1 MPGRQTNR
9 RQVTKTSNETQHS
22 NGLGIN
28 IGLLLAEAREEMPAA
43 GRFAITEEVLEL
55 VRAAV
60 HHLMDE
66 GHLEQVVRNEIDTA
80 TYQIGRLAGLPRD
93 LLRPRLLGEINHDAP
108 GVVVFPG
115 REAQLH
121 GVLAHDARR
130 GLAEQFLDVL
140 LTLIAHQVVHGVEEH
155 PRPDLDV
162 PPQAVPVDP
171 HLSVR
176 PHQGPRPAVGEG
188 VQLPPDV
195 CEHGARPEF
204 CGAVLVRRGLIPEAA
219 GHGLGICYGRLEDE
233 LEYFRELVVLLG
245 RLSAERPW
253 RRRTAPSQRG
263 IGSLSRKTRLKSSS
277 EWSFC
282 HWTGIA
288 SQGQTAQGPVA

>member
-9 RQVTKTSNETQHS
+9 RQVTEASNETQHS
-22 NGLGIN
+22 NGLGTN
-28 IGLLLAEAREEMPAA
+28 IGLLLAEAREETPTT
-43 GRFAITEEVLEL
+43 GRFTITEEVLEL

-66 GHLEQVVRNEIDTA
+66 GHLEQVVRNEIDTV

-93 LLRPRLLGEINHDAP
+93 LLRPRLLGEIDHDAP

-140 LTLIAHQVVHGVEEH
+140 PTLIAHQVVHGVEEH
-155 PRPDLDV
+155 PRPHLYV

-171 HLSVR
+171 HLGVL
-176 PHQGPRPAVGEG
+176 PHLGPRPAVGEG

-195 CEHGARPEF
+195 GEHGARPEF
-204 CGAVLVRRGLIPEAA
+204 CGAVLAGARLEPKAA
-219 GHGLGICYGRLEDE
+219 GHGLGVCYGGLED
-233 LEYFRELVVLLG
+233 
-245 RLSAERPW
+245 
-253 RRRTAPSQRG
+253 
-263 IGSLSRKTRLKSSS
+263 
-277 EWSFC
+277 
-282 HWTGIA
+282 
-288 SQGQTAQGPVA
+288 